1 MDSRP
6 APAPTPSTG
15 RRAARGLGRAL
26 SCAAGLL
33 LCGCQ
38 GSGPEGAFQEYL
50 TRLARTLEVASPE
63 VEVAPVPRPPRPGAL
78 RIAFPGSS
86 LDTLDFLAL
95 TGCELQVTIGK
106 RNSSLGRLAAD
117 SQRLLLELEYLRLA
131 PDCIAHQRAE
141 GRAALADTLEAA
153 WRDKREQLP
162 ARIFNATLAGD
173 EYRGFWRTG
182 ATPGDYP
189 AATGSQAIDALQA
202 INGLARRWLSGDY
215 RADNLA
221 FEIYLG
227 EVAGGDGGALLRAL
241 ALQAAWLGAAD
252 TALAHRERRGP
263 LCAPGIRHGAA
274 DILPNVVRRFFID
287 GIQPHSAALGG
298 RYHQL
303 LPPVRELEAMLADAL
318 PPAFTAWQAQRD
330 ALLEDLAAAPR
341 RHVKRLQSAM
351 APCGDIVANG

>member
-1 MDSRP
+1 MNSRP
-6 APAPTPSTG
+6 APTTPSI
-15 RRAARGLGRAL
+15 RHRAARLWWCAW

-33 LCGCQ
+33 LSGCQ
-38 GSGPEGAFQEYL
+38 GSGPEGALEEYL
-50 TRLARTLEVASPE
+50 TRLARALEVATPD
-63 VEVAPVPRPPRPGAL
+63 VEAAAIPLPPRPGTL
-78 RIAFPGSS
+78 RITLPGSS

-106 RNSSLGRLAAD
+106 RNSSLGRMAAE

-131 PDCIAHQRAE
+131 PDCIAHQRAV

-153 WRDKREQLP
+153 WQDKREQLP

-173 EYRGFWRTG
+173 EYRRFWRTG
-182 ATPGDYP
+182 TSPGDYP
-189 AATGSQAIDALQA
+189 AATGSQVIDALQA

-215 RADNLA
+215 RADNLE

-241 ALQAAWLGAAD
+241 ALQGAWLGAAD
-252 TALAHRERRGP
+252 TALARREQRGP
-263 LCAPGIRHGAA
+263 LCAPGVRHGTA

-303 LPPVRELEAMLADAL
+303 LPPVRQLEALLAGVL

-330 ALLEDLAAAPR
+330 TLLENLTSAPR
-341 RHVKRLQSAM
+341 RHVTRLQSTM
-351 APCGDIVANG
+351 APCGGIVANG

>member
-1 MDSRP
+1 MTSRP
-6 APAPTPSTG
+6 APITPST
-15 RRAARGLGRAL
+15 RHRAARLLWCAW

-38 GSGPEGAFQEYL
+38 GSGPEGALEEYL
-50 TRLARTLEVASPE
+50 TRLARTLDTAAPE
-63 VEVAPVPRPPRPGAL
+63 VEAAPPPLPPRPGRL
-78 RIAFPGSS
+78 RIAVPGSS

-106 RNSSLGRLAAD
+106 RNSSLGRVAPA

-131 PDCIAHQRAE
+131 PDCIAHQRAA
-141 GRAALADTLEAA
+141 GRDVLADTLEAA

-162 ARIFNATLAGD
+162 MRIFNATLAGD
-173 EYRGFWRTG
+173 EYRRFWRAG

-202 INGLARRWLSGDY
+202 INGLVRRWLSGDY
-215 RADNLA
+215 RADNLE

-227 EVAGGDGGALLRAL
+227 EVASGDGGALLRAL
-241 ALQAAWLGAAD
+241 ALQGAWLGAAD
-252 TALAHRERRGP
+252 TLLARREQRGP
-263 LCAPGIRHGAA
+263 LCAPGIRHAAA

-303 LPPVRELEAMLADAL
+303 LPPVRQLEAMLAAAL
-318 PPAFTAWQAQRD
+318 PPAFTAWQVQRD
-330 ALLEDLAAAPR
+330 ALLENLTAAPR
-341 RHVKRLQSAM
+341 RHVERLRSTM
-351 APCGDIVANG
+351 EPCGGIVANG